1 MLRSPLQRRRFLARA
16 GALAA
21 AGLPFAAGAQ
31 PARRTPDVVYVPT
44 PQEVVDTMLRLAKIT
59 KDDLVYDLGCG
70 DGRIVISAARR
81 FGARGVGI
89 DIDPDRIKEANANA
103 KAAGV
108 ANRVKFTNA
117 DLFETDFSA
126 ATVVTLYL
134 LPSLNLK
141 LRPKLLTELKPGTRL
156 LSHDFDMGD
165 WVPDQRVDVG
175 NRTVYFWRIPNR
187 KA

>member
-1 MLRSPLQRRRFLARA
+1 MERRRFLTGA

-21 AGLPFAAGAQ
+21 SGLPLATHAQ

-44 PQEVVDTMLRLAKIT
+44 PQEVVDTMLRLANVT

-70 DGRIVISAARR
+70 DGRIVITAARR

-103 KAAGV
+103 RTAGV
-108 ANRVKFTNA
+108 ANRVRFTNA
-117 DLFETDFSA
+117 DLFETDFSQ

-165 WVPDQRVDVG
+165 WVPDQRVEVG
-175 NRTVYFWRIPNR
+175 SRTVYFWRIPTR